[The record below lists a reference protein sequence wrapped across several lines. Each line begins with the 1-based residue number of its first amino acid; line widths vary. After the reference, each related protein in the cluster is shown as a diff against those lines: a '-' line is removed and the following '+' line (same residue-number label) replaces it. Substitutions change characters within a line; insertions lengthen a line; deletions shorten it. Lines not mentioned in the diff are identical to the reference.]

1 MNKVIVTGASG
12 FIGGQTVIQF
22 AEAGWHVIGID
33 RNHPPKAITEHTK
46 KFLVSDF
53 CSPEALELVAKTN
66 ADAIV
71 HCAGTSL
78 VGPSMK
84 DPAPYY
90 DNNVTCT
97 KKLLDTIVQNKLKT
111 RFIFSSSA
119 SVYGEPVFVPISE
132 EDPKE
137 PLSPYGDSKRMV
149 EMMLHSYHQAYGLD
163 YIGFRYFNVCGADY
177 QSRHGQKSGATHIIA
192 RVLEAIHQD
201 KDFNLNGVDCP
212 TDDGTCIR
220 DYVHV
225 VDIARAHTL
234 AAQHGASG
242 FYNLSTGT
250 GNSNREILNTAFEV
264 TGKTI
269 NVIEGPGRPGDPA
282 VLTGVST
289 KWNEQTG
296 WEPAFSLQEIIQH
309 AWAWYNRDL

>member
-33 RNHPPKAITEHTK
+33 CNHPPKAITEHTK

-53 CSPEALELVAKTN
+53 CSSEALELIAKTN

-97 KKLLDTIVQNKLKT
+97 KKMLDTIVEHKLQT
-111 RFIFSSSA
+111 RIIFSSSA
-119 SVYGEPVFVPISE
+119 SVYGEPVIVPISE

-137 PLSPYGDSKRMV
+137 PLSPYGESKRMV
-149 EMMLHSYHQAYGLD
+149 EMMLNSYNRAYGLN
-163 YIGFRYFNVCGADY
+163 YIAFRYFNVCGADPHA
-177 QSRHGQKSGATHIIA
+177 RHGQKNGATHIIA
-192 RVLEAIHQD
+192 RILEAIHQN
-201 KDFNLNGVDCP
+201 KDFNLNGVDYP
-212 TDDGTCIR
+212 TKDGTCIR

-225 VDIARAHTL
+225 SDIARAHLL
-234 AAQHGASG
+234 AAQHGEAG
-242 FYNLSTGT
+242 IYNLATGT
-250 GNSNREILNTAFEV
+250 GNSNREIIETAFQV
-264 TGKTI
+264 TGKSV
-269 NVIEGPGRPGDPA
+269 NVNEGPGRPGDPA
-282 VLTGVST
+282 VLNGSGD

-296 WEPAFSLQEIIQH
+296 WQAAYNLRTIVEH
-309 AWAWYNRDL
+309 AWAWYSREL